1 MASSIACRCIRMTM
15 MTSMTTGTEL
25 HKMASRFQVIGYQRL
40 TALVYIETV
49 HPCYG
54 QLTPVKTKYL
64 LTSII
69 RSYHRLKLT
78 AQQAKATLFFEVS
91 HLPSAGFSIWTHVR
105 LTCSKQGRVIWK
117 QVDNNPNIKW

>member
-1 MASSIACRCIRMTM
+1 MTM
-15 MTSMTTGTEL
+15 MTTMTTEL
-25 HKMASRFQVIGYQRL
+25 HKMASRFQVIGNQRP

-54 QLTPVKTKYL
+54 QLTPVQTKDL
-64 LTSII
+64 LT

-91 HLPSAGFSIWTHVR
+91 HLPSAGFSIWTCIR
-105 LTCSKQGRVIWK
+105 LTCSKQGRVWK
-117 QVDNNPNIKW
+117 QVDNNPILNGKFYF